1 VTLTITTNTL
11 SDWYVEP
18 EHATLISTI
27 SDLASQGLTM
37 KAIADSLNAQGFKS
51 HSGRAFYS
59 ELVGALISKYRK
71 KAKSRYVEK
80 TIAVVNLREVK
91 QTQKSEG
98 KFLGGFTRYGFTVD
112 QEKLIPDP
120 DQQAIIKQMKV
131 MRRRGMSLRRIS
143 KWLDRT
149 HGVTMSH
156 STVATFF

>member
-1 VTLTITTNTL
+1 MSELKQKYQINQEKRSKVTPLRWSNLAPFLISLQKRADFRVAVTLTITTNTL

-27 SDLASQGLTM
+27 SSLASQGLTM

-80 TIAVVNLREVK
+80 TISVVNLD
-91 QTQKSEG
+91 
-98 KFLGGFTRYGFTVD
+98 GGWV
-112 QEKLIPDP
+112 
-120 DQQAIIKQMKV
+120 
-131 MRRRGMSLRRIS
+131 
-143 KWLDRT
+143 
-149 HGVTMSH
+149 
-156 STVATFF
+156 

>member
-1 VTLTITTNTL
+1 VFCRPSCMLCHCSCWLITRRVREGRTWISLGIWRSRSRWSNLAPFLISLQKRADFRVAVTLTITTNTL

-51 HSGRAFYS
+51 YSGRAFYS

-80 TIAVVNLREVK
+80 TISVVNLD
-91 QTQKSEG
+91 
-98 KFLGGFTRYGFTVD
+98 GGWV
-112 QEKLIPDP
+112 
-120 DQQAIIKQMKV
+120 
-131 MRRRGMSLRRIS
+131 
-143 KWLDRT
+143 
-149 HGVTMSH
+149 
-156 STVATFF
+156 

>member
-80 TIAVVNLREVK
+80 TLSVVNLD
-91 QTQKSEG
+91 
-98 KFLGGFTRYGFTVD
+98 GGWV
-112 QEKLIPDP
+112 
-120 DQQAIIKQMKV
+120 
-131 MRRRGMSLRRIS
+131 
-143 KWLDRT
+143 
-149 HGVTMSH
+149 
-156 STVATFF
+156 

>member
-1 VTLTITTNTL
+1 MLISLGIWLSRLRWSNLAPFLISLQKRADFRVAVTLTITTNTL

-27 SDLASQGLTM
+27 SSLASQGLTM

-80 TIAVVNLREVK
+80 TISVVNLD
-91 QTQKSEG
+91 
-98 KFLGGFTRYGFTVD
+98 GGWV
-112 QEKLIPDP
+112 
-120 DQQAIIKQMKV
+120 
-131 MRRRGMSLRRIS
+131 
-143 KWLDRT
+143 
-149 HGVTMSH
+149 
-156 STVATFF
+156 

>member
-1 VTLTITTNTL
+1 MWTSPGIWRSLSRWSNLAPFLISLQKRADFRVAVTLTITTNTL
-11 SDWYVEP
+11 SDWFVEP

-80 TIAVVNLREVK
+80 TISVVNLD
-91 QTQKSEG
+91 
-98 KFLGGFTRYGFTVD
+98 GGWV
-112 QEKLIPDP
+112 
-120 DQQAIIKQMKV
+120 
-131 MRRRGMSLRRIS
+131 
-143 KWLDRT
+143 
-149 HGVTMSH
+149 
-156 STVATFF
+156 